1 MIVAVREYACGDTG
15 RNSMEKEPETMNAP
29 FRGLSVGES
38 NAAAP
43 RLSGEKETKLWHDEN
58 VETQK
63 VRSTT

>member
-1 MIVAVREYACGDTG
+1 
-15 RNSMEKEPETMNAP
+15 MEKEPETMNAP